1 MTPFCVR
8 GFSFLVCV
16 CVCIVNGNH
25 NWTILSLT
33 QTSVTKHNSQKSLR
47 HFEWLRLNCH
57 PFPVKF
63 RLIYFRLRF
72 QRQLQLILETDA
84 LREPSTPIAVLT
96 SMIPAQRCQEEQCLK
111 CLSQRN
117 AANLSLIRDALFVV
131 AIDPNDSPRTANE
144 AMFALHSGNFV
155 NRWYDKSVQLIV
167 FGNGVAGF
175 VNNYLAGMTGTVGT
189 NFVRIAVG
197 TRTKY
202 SNYN

>member
-1 MTPFCVR
+1 
-8 GFSFLVCV
+8 
-16 CVCIVNGNH
+16 
-25 NWTILSLT
+25 
-33 QTSVTKHNSQKSLR
+33 
-47 HFEWLRLNCH
+47 
-57 PFPVKF
+57 
-63 RLIYFRLRF
+63 
-72 QRQLQLILETDA
+72 
-84 LREPSTPIAVLT
+84 
-96 SMIPAQRCQEEQCLK
+96 MIPAQRCQEEQRLK

-155 NRWYDKSVQLIV
+155 NRWYDKSVQMIV

-197 TRTKY
+197 NEGLLDKSTSEGMTTNRLRKFMTVTGQRELSTKE
-202 SNYN
+202 

>member
-1 MTPFCVR
+1 M
-8 GFSFLVCV
+8 
-16 CVCIVNGNH
+16 
-25 NWTILSLT
+25 
-33 QTSVTKHNSQKSLR
+33 
-47 HFEWLRLNCH
+47 
-57 PFPVKF
+57 
-63 RLIYFRLRF
+63 
-72 QRQLQLILETDA
+72 
-84 LREPSTPIAVLT
+84 REPSTPIAVLT

-197 TRTKY
+197 NEGLLDKSTSEGMTTNRLRKFMTVTGQRELSTKE
-202 SNYN
+202 